1 MAILSTAR
9 CPICGFEF
17 WAIINLV
24 QCRQCKHI
32 FKLEKED
39 SDSGDNHIGKSFK
52 NA

>member
-1 MAILSTAR
+1 MSILSTAR

-32 FKLEKED
+32 FTLDKEVSED
-39 SDSGDNHIGKSFK
+39 GKDHIGKGVK
-52 NA
+52 DA